1 MFDEINGD
9 FIQWIRCFYYIA
21 ENRSMT
27 LAARTMNRS
36 QSTLSIQL
44 KKLETLLNVPLFN
57 RTNNTM
63 ILTEEGKKL
72 YNKAITLLELVS
84 DIQKLS
90 DTSDTEIYGN
100 ISIACLNQIATCFLP
115 DYISQFRKKYQKVS
129 FTLNTGMH
137 SMLTH
142 LVSSNEVDFGVL
154 AYNSNY
160 AETLKFFHIFST
172 EMILVA
178 RKDLELDI
186 SSPITEEEF
195 LRLPLLGFTENC
207 QIHKNVDKFFEKK
220 HCPFKP
226 FIRVPYYD
234 IMLKYISQGEGV
246 GVMEKFIFDSIQPEG
261 LVSYSLSAIFEEV
274 KYGLLIREHKHL
286 SPQAHAFLNFCFHR
300 EMEKLTSHLA
310 AG

>member
-27 LAARTMNRS
+27 LAARAMNRS

-90 DTSDTEIYGN
+90 DISDTEIYGN

-160 AETLKFFHIFST
+160 AETLKILSYFFHGNDSCGKKGSCARH
-172 EMILVA
+172 IL
-178 RKDLELDI
+178 
-186 SSPITEEEF
+186 P
-195 LRLPLLGFTENC
+195 
-207 QIHKNVDKFFEKK
+207 H
-220 HCPFKP
+220 
-226 FIRVPYYD
+226 
-234 IMLKYISQGEGV
+234 
-246 GVMEKFIFDSIQPEG
+246 
-261 LVSYSLSAIFEEV
+261 
-274 KYGLLIREHKHL
+274 
-286 SPQAHAFLNFCFHR
+286 HR
-300 EMEKLTSHLA
+300 EGIPSPSAARVHGKLPDPQERGQVL
-310 AG
+310 